1 MHELSLAREMVRI
14 IEAQSVSRDFTQV
27 RRIHLRIGPFSC
39 ASAEA
44 LRFAF
49 ESLRRP
55 LLEKAELCIEIDAVK
70 GQCSNCG
77 HIQRMDQRLQ
87 PCEKCGED
95 VHAGEGGDELRI
107 IDLEV
112 C

>member
-27 RRIHLRIGPFSC
+27 KRIHLRIGPFSC
-39 ASAEA
+39 VSDES

-55 LLEKAELCIEIDAVK
+55 LLAGAELCIEKESLSA
-70 GQCSNCG
+70 QCSNCG
-77 HIQRMDQRLQ
+77 HEQRMDQRLQ
-87 PCEKCGED
+87 PCEECGED
-95 VHAGEGGDELRI
+95 VRADAAGDELRI
-107 IDLEV
+107 TDLEV